1 MLLSANCK
9 EIQSL
14 PWTVNFH
21 TPVVD
26 MRLKVSKTKM
36 MAVLIPA
43 DQHKAAPR
51 GPLRAND
58 QGTEGVRGRINLV
71 GSSFSCLQSLVEVR
85 NIVAYIGQGLPG
97 SCAFDSAAWFWDMAS
112 ASCRRLEAFVR

>member
-1 MLLSANCK
+1 MLLSNNCK
-9 EIQSL
+9 DIQSL

-26 MRLKVSKTKM
+26 MRLKVSKIKM
-36 MAVLIPA
+36 MAVLIPV

-51 GPLRAND
+51 GPLRANG
-58 QGTEGVRGRINLV
+58 QATEGVRGRINLV
-71 GSSFSCLQSLVEVR
+71 GLQSLVEVR
-85 NIVAYIGQGLPG
+85 NIVEYKGQGLPG